1 PSPLAQDRAP
11 YLDGAY
17 CVTIVLFLAR
27 AVELRLHP
35 SAIEARQA
43 TTPLSTHQLPHLSTM
58 GTRLMKGLSPKRLLA
73 QCRAA
78 DLYIKSR
85 AFSSTVS
92 FSDVDDKD
100 DMSSKGDDDFKGP
113 RKNKEQQ
120 FRGVHRAVIC
130 GKVGQVP
137 VQKILSNG
145 HTVTVF
151 TLGTAGMF
159 DQRIV
164 GDNLPMPAQWHRIA
178 VHNEELGA
186 YAVQKLVKNSA
197 VYVEGDIETRVYNDR
212 VHGQVKN
219 IPEICVRRDGKV
231 RLLQSGES
239 DVSKSLDE
247 LREGL
252 F

>member
-1 PSPLAQDRAP
+1 PRPSTVPRRRLLRHHRPFPRPRRRTPPSPFSHRSAP
-11 YLDGAY
+11 GHHTTQYSPATPPLGQPAA
-17 CVTIVLFLAR
+17 VLL
-27 AVELRLHP
+27 LHF
-35 SAIEARQA
+35 Q
-43 TTPLSTHQLPHLSTM
+43 
-58 GTRLMKGLSPKRLLA
+58 
-73 QCRAA
+73 
-78 DLYIKSR
+78 
-85 AFSSTVS
+85 
-92 FSDVDDKD
+92 
-100 DMSSKGDDDFKGP
+100 
-113 RKNKEQQ
+113 
-120 FRGVHRAVIC
+120 AVIC